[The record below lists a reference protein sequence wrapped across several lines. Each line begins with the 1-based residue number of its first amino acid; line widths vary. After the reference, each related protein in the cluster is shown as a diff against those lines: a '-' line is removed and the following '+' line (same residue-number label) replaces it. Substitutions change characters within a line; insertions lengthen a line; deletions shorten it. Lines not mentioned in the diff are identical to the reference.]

1 MSKTTLFILPVLFL
15 VCLSCTKQM
24 NDPIE
29 TKIDALISKM
39 TLKEKIGQMNQLT
52 GMGLHLDMRNQIKA
66 ANVGSILNETN
77 PKIINE
83 LQKIAVTQTRLGI
96 PLVFARDVIHGFK
109 TIFPIPLGQSCSW
122 NPEIVE
128 DAARI
133 AAVEATSTGIRWTFA
148 PMIDITRDPRWGRI
162 AESCGEDPYLTS
174 VMGVAM
180 VKGFQSNKLS
190 NATSMAACTKHFVG
204 YGATEAGKD
213 YNATIIPETQMRD
226 IFLPSFKAAVDAGV
240 ATTMCAFN
248 DVNGVPAS
256 GNVYLNRTL
265 LRTEWKFDGVMVSDW
280 NSIAQMKVQ
289 GVCASMEDAAKLA
302 SDAAVDMDMMGM
314 AYIDSLET
322 CVKSGRISE
331 KQIDESVRNVLRLKF
346 RLGLFDNPYVK
357 IEPKLPFYSETAI
370 AKAKQIAIESAVLLK
385 NNNQILPI
393 SEKIKSVAVIG
404 PMSDAPA
411 DQLGTWVMDGEP
423 AHSITPL
430 MAIRKEYGSKLK
442 IFAEQGLTYSRDI
455 NPAGIAKAMTIAR
468 KADVILYFAG
478 EEAILSGE
486 AHCRADISL
495 PGAQSE
501 LLNQLRKL
509 GKPIV
514 TIFMAGRP
522 LTIEKELDQ
531 SDAVIYAFHGGTM
544 AGSAL
549 ADLIFGKAVPSGK
562 LTVTFPRM
570 VGQIPVYYSHRNSG
584 RPGHNIVLMNDIKI
598 GAEQTSLGNTSYHLD
613 AGDKPLFPFGFGMSY
628 TTFSY
633 SPVKLSKNKISD
645 NEIITAECTITN
657 TGKVT
662 GMEVAQLYI
671 CDPIATLAQPVRE
684 LKGFQKIVLNP
695 GQSKTVKF
703 NLNIKQLGFW
713 HQDNTYKAEPGEF
726 RVWIS
731 ADSQTGGYKSFNFTD

>member
-1 MSKTTLFILPVLFL
+1 MSKRLLYFLPVFF
-15 VCLSCTKQM
+15 VCLSCSNQKK
-24 NDPIE
+24 DSIE
-29 TKIDALISKM
+29 NKIEALVSQM

-52 GMGLHLDMRNQIKA
+52 GMGLHADMQNQIKA
-66 ANVGSILNETN
+66 GNVGSILNETD

-122 NPEIVE
+122 NPQLVE

-133 AAVEATSTGIRWTFA
+133 AAVEATSTGIRWTYA

-180 VKGFQSNKLS
+180 VKGFQGDKLS
-190 NATSMAACTKHFVG
+190 NSTSMAACTKHFVG
-204 YGATEAGKD
+204 YGASESGKD
-213 YNATIIPETQMRD
+213 YNATFIPETQMRD
-226 IFLPSFKAAVDAGV
+226 IFLPSFKAAVEAGV
-240 ATTMCAFN
+240 ATTMCAYN

-256 GNVYLNRTL
+256 GNVYLNRTV
-265 LRTEWKFDGVMVSDW
+265 LRNEWKFDGIMVSDW
-280 NSIAQMKVQ
+280 NSIRQMKVQ
-289 GVCASMEDAAKLA
+289 GVCANLEDAAKLA

-322 CVKSGRISE
+322 CVKSGKVSE
-331 KQIDESVRNVLRLKF
+331 KQVDEYVRNILRLKF

-357 IEPKLPFYSETAI
+357 IESKSVFYSENAL
-370 AKAKQIAIESAVLLK
+370 AKAKQAAIESAVLLK
-385 NNNQILPI
+385 NNNHILPL

-411 DQLGTWVMDGEP
+411 DQLGTWVFDSDP
-423 AHSITPL
+423 DHSITPL
-430 MAIRKEYGSKLK
+430 MAIKKKYGSKLK
-442 IFAEQGLTYSRDI
+442 IFAEKGLSYSRDT
-455 NPAGIAKAMTIAR
+455 NPAGITKAVAIAR

-501 LLNQLRKL
+501 LLNQLKKT
-509 GKPIV
+509 GKPVI

-522 LTIEKELDQ
+522 LTIENELNQ
-531 SDAVIYAFHGGTM
+531 SDAVIYAFQGGTM
-544 AGSAL
+544 AGPAL

-562 LTVTFPRM
+562 LTTTFPRM

-584 RPGHNIVLMNDIKI
+584 RPAHNILLISDIKI

-613 AGDKPLFPFGFGMSY
+613 AGDKPLFSFGFGLSY

-633 SPVKLSKNKISD
+633 SAVKLSKSNISE
-645 NEIITAECTITN
+645 NETITAECTITN
-657 TGKVT
+657 TGKVA

-671 CDPIATLAQPVRE
+671 CDPVATLAQPVRE
-684 LKGFQKIVLNP
+684 LKGFQKITLNP
-695 GQSKTVKF
+695 GESKTVKF
-703 NLNIKQLGFW
+703 NLTSKQLGFW
-713 HQDNTYKAEPGEF
+713 HQDNTYRTEPGEF

-731 ADSQTGGYKSFNFTD
+731 ADSQTGEYKSFNLTD

>member
-1 MSKTTLFILPVLFL
+1 MSKRLLYFLPVFF
-15 VCLSCTKQM
+15 VCLSCSHQKK
-24 NDPIE
+24 DSIE
-29 TKIDALISKM
+29 NKIDALVSKM

-52 GMGLHLDMRNQIKA
+52 GMGLHADMQNQIKA
-66 ANVGSILNETN
+66 GNVGSILNETD

-122 NPEIVE
+122 NPQLVE

-180 VKGFQSNKLS
+180 VKGFQGDKLS
-190 NATSMAACTKHFVG
+190 NSTSMAACTKHFVG
-204 YGATEAGKD
+204 YGASESGKD
-213 YNATIIPETQMRD
+213 YNATFIPETQMRD
-226 IFLPSFKAAVDAGV
+226 IFLPSFKAAVEAGV
-240 ATTMCAFN
+240 ATTMCAYN
-248 DVNGVPAS
+248 DVSGVPAS
-256 GNVYLNRTL
+256 GNVYLNRTV
-265 LRTEWKFDGVMVSDW
+265 LRNEWKFDGIMVSDW
-280 NSIAQMKVQ
+280 NSIRQMKVQ
-289 GVCASMEDAAKLA
+289 GVCANLEDAAKLA

-322 CVKSGRISE
+322 CVKSGKVSE
-331 KQIDESVRNVLRLKF
+331 KQVDESVRNILRLKF

-357 IEPKLPFYSETAI
+357 IESKSVFYSENAL
-370 AKAKQIAIESAVLLK
+370 AKAKQAAIESAVLLK
-385 NNNQILPI
+385 NNNHILPL

-411 DQLGTWVMDGEP
+411 DQLGTWVFDSDP
-423 AHSITPL
+423 DHSITPL
-430 MAIRKEYGSKLK
+430 MAIKKKYGSKLK
-442 IFAEQGLTYSRDI
+442 IFAEKGLSYSRDT
-455 NPAGIAKAMTIAR
+455 NPAGITKAVAIAR

-501 LLNQLRKL
+501 LLNQLKKT
-509 GKPIV
+509 GKPVI

-522 LTIEKELDQ
+522 LTIENELNQ
-531 SDAVIYAFHGGTM
+531 SDAVFYAFQGGTM
-544 AGSAL
+544 AGPAL

-562 LTVTFPRM
+562 LTTTFPRM

-584 RPGHNIVLMNDIKI
+584 RPAHNILLISDIKI

-613 AGDKPLFPFGFGMSY
+613 AGDKSLFSFGFGLSY

-633 SPVKLSKNKISD
+633 SAVKLSKSNISENKT
-645 NEIITAECTITN
+645 ITAECTITN
-657 TGKVT
+657 TGKVA

-671 CDPIATLAQPVRE
+671 CDPVATLAQPVRE
-684 LKGFQKIVLNP
+684 LKGFQKITLNP
-695 GQSKTVKF
+695 GESKTVKF
-703 NLNIKQLGFW
+703 NLTSKQLGFW
-713 HQDNTYKAEPGEF
+713 HQDNTYKAEAGEF

-731 ADSQTGGYKSFNFTD
+731 ADSQTGEYKSFNLTD

>member
-1 MSKTTLFILPVLFL
+1 MIKRLLYLLPILSLLCF
-15 VCLSCTKQM
+15 SCSNHNKVS
-24 NDPIE
+24 IE
-29 TKIDALISKM
+29 NRIDALIAKM

-52 GMGLHLDMRNQIKA
+52 GMGLHADMQNQIKA
-66 ANVGSILNETN
+66 CNVGSILNETDPN
-77 PKIINE
+77 IINE
-83 LQKIAVTQTRLGI
+83 LQKIAVTQTRLRI

-109 TIFPIPLGQSCSW
+109 TIFPIPLAQSCSW
-122 NPEIVE
+122 NPQIVQ

-180 VKGFQSNKLS
+180 VKGFQGDKLS
-190 NATSMAACTKHFVG
+190 NASSMAACTKHFVG

-213 YNATIIPETQMRD
+213 YNATFIPETQMRD
-226 IFLPSFKAAVDAGV
+226 VFLPSFKAAVDAGA

-256 GNVYLNRTL
+256 GNVYLNRTV
-265 LRTEWKFDGVMVSDW
+265 LRNEWKFDGMMVSDW
-280 NSIAQMKVQ
+280 NSIRQMKVQ
-289 GVCASMEDAAKLA
+289 GVCGSLEDAAKLA

-322 CVKSGRISE
+322 CVKSGKVSE
-331 KQIDESVRNVLRLKF
+331 KQIDESVRNILRLKF

-357 IEPKLPFYSETAI
+357 IESKSAFYSENAL
-370 AKAKQIAIESAVLLK
+370 AKAKQLAIESAVLLK
-385 NNNQILPI
+385 NNNQILPL
-393 SEKIKSVAVIG
+393 SEKIKSLAVIG

-430 MAIRKEYGSKLK
+430 MAIQTEYGSKLK
-442 IFAEQGLTYSRDI
+442 IFAEKGLTYSRDT
-455 NPAGIAKAMTIAR
+455 NPAGIAKAVAIAN
-468 KADVILYFAG
+468 KADIILYFAG

-486 AHCRADISL
+486 AHCRADINL

-501 LLNQLRKL
+501 LLSQLKKT
-509 GKPIV
+509 GKPVI

-522 LTIEKELDQ
+522 LTIEKELNQ
-531 SDAVIYAFHGGTM
+531 SDAVIYAFQGGTM
-544 AGSAL
+544 AGPAL

-562 LTVTFPRM
+562 LTATFPRM
-570 VGQIPVYYSHRNSG
+570 VGQIPVYYSHRSSG
-584 RPGHNIVLMNDIKI
+584 RPGHNIVLINDIKI

-613 AGDKPLFPFGFGMSY
+613 AGDKPLFPFGFGLSY

-633 SPVKLSKNKISD
+633 SDVKLSKNKISAD
-645 NEIITAECTITN
+645 ETITAECTITN
-657 TGKVT
+657 TGNVA

-671 CDPIATLAQPVRE
+671 CDPVATLAQPVRV
-684 LKGFQKIVLNP
+684 LKGFQKISLKP
-695 GQSKTVKF
+695 GESKLIKF
-703 NLNIKQLGFW
+703 NLTTNQLGFW
-713 HQDNTYKAEPGEF
+713 HHNNTYKTEPGEF

-731 ADSQTGGYKSFNFTD
+731 ANSQTGEYKSFNLTN